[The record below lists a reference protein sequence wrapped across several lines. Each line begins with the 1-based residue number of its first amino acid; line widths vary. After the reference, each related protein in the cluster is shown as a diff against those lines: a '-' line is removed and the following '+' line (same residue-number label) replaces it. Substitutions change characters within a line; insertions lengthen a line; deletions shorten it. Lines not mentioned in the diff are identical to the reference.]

1 MKVVFLEDVPGVA
14 QGGEVKNVKLGF
26 ARNYL
31 LPKNL
36 ATLATS
42 ESLQRINSIKKKA
55 EGTRSLLTKNMNELS
70 EKLNGQ
76 KIAVEARAGSN
87 GRLFGSKTDA
97 MIATKLNEKFG
108 CDIGR
113 KSIQLSESIREVGIV
128 EIPVNLYQKIDTK
141 ISVIVHPVGTDPS
154 EIEKLVETTTENE
167 KNNSQAEIKEKTPE
181 NTEEQSN

>member
-14 QGGEVKNVKLGF
+14 QGGQVKNVKLGF

-42 ESLQRINSIKKKA
+42 ESLQRINSLKKKSEA
-55 EGTRSLLTKNMNELS
+55 TRLLLTKNMNELS

-76 KIAVEARAGSN
+76 KISIEARSGSN
-87 GRLFGSKTDA
+87 GRLFGSITEV
-97 MIATKLNEKFG
+97 MIATELNKKFD
-108 CDIGR
+108 CNVAR
-113 KSIQLSESIREVGIV
+113 KSIQLSESIRDVGVV
-128 EIPVNLYQKIDTK
+128 EIPINLHQDIETK

-154 EIEKLVETTTENE
+154 EIEKLAETTNETEE
-167 KNNSQAEIKEKTPE
+167 NNLQDETQEETSK
-181 NTEEQSN
+181 NTEE